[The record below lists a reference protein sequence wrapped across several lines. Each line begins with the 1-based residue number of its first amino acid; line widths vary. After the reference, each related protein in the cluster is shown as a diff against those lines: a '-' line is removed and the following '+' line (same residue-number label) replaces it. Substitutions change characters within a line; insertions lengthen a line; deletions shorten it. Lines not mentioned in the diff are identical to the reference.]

1 MRLALTVT
9 VNKAEVKLVLEK
21 LDNVKLELLRLRAM
35 LLPDEEV
42 SEEEKKKID
51 AARKEIAKGKK
62 ISLDD
67 LLKELCWLGLVWDNS
82 IAASGKAIVSTIKA
96 AEGLDLENEAD
107 CLMSKYVDS
116 EFTNLVLRAIED

>member
-1 MRLALTVT
+1 MTVT

-21 LDNVKLELLRLRAM
+21 LDNVQLELLRLRAM

-51 AARKEIAKGKK
+51 AARKEIAKGQK

-67 LLKELCWLGLVWDNS
+67 LLKELC
-82 IAASGKAIVSTIKA
+82 
-96 AEGLDLENEAD
+96 
-107 CLMSKYVDS
+107 
-116 EFTNLVLRAIED
+116 